1 MAAGEGLNLRIEA
14 LRSVT
19 TVNRSS
25 QVIFILTALCC
36 VVTGAWAEDSSA
48 LRADQLKAGYVFNF
62 AKFVDWSTAAESTPL
77 TVCFFGAPGIYDAF
91 LTGIDKKR
99 VGTRPLS
106 ARQILT
112 AEEAES
118 CDVLYMDARALQN
131 ERELLKTP
139 RLLTVSDAKAFGR
152 NGGMIELFTDSNRLR
167 FNVNVGNAH
176 RAGLRISSS
185 LLELAATVDKE
196 SAQ

>member
-1 MAAGEGLNLRIEA
+1 M
-14 LRSVT
+14 
-19 TVNRSS
+19 NRSS
-25 QVIFILTALCC
+25 QAIVILAALCC
-36 VVTGAWAEDSSA
+36 VVTAAWADDSSA
-48 LRADQLKAGYVFNF
+48 RRADQLKAGYVFNF
-62 AKFVDWSTAAESTPL
+62 AKFVEWSPTAETTPL
-77 TVCFFGAPGIYDAF
+77 NVCFFGAPRIYDAF

-99 VGTRPLS
+99 VGARSLS

-118 CDVLYMDARALQN
+118 CDVLYVDAQALHD